1 MGISQRVSVLLKK
14 QRLGVRWNG
23 KEGDTPI
30 SLLCF
35 HHEYQLLCS
44 ILKGNYSLSHHHVI
58 FIMPTNDKA
67 KTHHHKPACEK
78 PTNNMKLKIKKK
90 VLHFLS
96 PAGGKNDE
104 AQGKPPSPFSSP
116 SYFKI
121 HGTQTEQEDFCYA
134 RQLFHFLYFITCNFE
149 AMLGTHACKIV
160 ISDKSRGMLNYWK
173 INQILSKQLYPSCCS
188 EHTYS
193 LSSAHSL
200 SIVMIWGQD
209 PATCV

>member
-1 MGISQRVSVLLKK
+1 MGKGEASPSVCSIFISGLL
-14 QRLGVRWNG
+14 L
-23 KEGDTPI
+23 
-30 SLLCF
+30 F
-35 HHEYQLLCS
+35 CS
-44 ILKGNYSLSHHHVI
+44 ILKGNCSLPHHHVI

-67 KTHHHKPACEK
+67 KTHHHKPTCEK
-78 PTNNMKLKIKKK
+78 PTNNMKLKMKKK
-90 VLHFLS
+90 VLHFLL
-96 PAGGKNDE
+96 PVGGKNDE

-121 HGTQTEQEDFCYA
+121 YSTQTEQEDFCYA

-188 EHTYS
+188 KHTYS
-193 LSSAHSL
+193 LSSVRTVYPL
-200 SIVMIWGQD
+200 
-209 PATCV
+209 

>member
-1 MGISQRVSVLLKK
+1 MKWGRHSHQPAVFS
-14 QRLGVRWNG
+14 
-23 KEGDTPI
+23 
-30 SLLCF
+30 SLASAALF
-35 HHEYQLLCS
+35 HPQ
-44 ILKGNYSLSHHHVI
+44 GNYSLPHHHVI

-78 PTNNMKLKIKKK
+78 PTNNMKLKMKKK
-90 VLHFLS
+90 VLHFLL
-96 PAGGKNDE
+96 PVGKKKNDE

-121 HGTQTEQEDFCYA
+121 YSTQTEQEDFCYVW
-134 RQLFHFLYFITCNFE
+134 QLFHFLYFITCNFE

-188 EHTYS
+188 KHTYS
-193 LSSAHSL
+193 LSSARTVYPL
-200 SIVMIWGQD
+200 
-209 PATCV
+209 